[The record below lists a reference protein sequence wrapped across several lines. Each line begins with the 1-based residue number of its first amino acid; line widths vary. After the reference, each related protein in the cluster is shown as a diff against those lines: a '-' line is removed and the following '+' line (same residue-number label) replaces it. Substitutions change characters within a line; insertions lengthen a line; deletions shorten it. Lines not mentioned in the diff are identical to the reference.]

1 MAQSLKINGV
11 TYSDVSEIKVPL
23 ASDPNT
29 MVIFPN
35 TDDANAAAGSIKD
48 GESAYV
54 KGKKVAGTMP
64 VNGAGGGKISDK
76 DGSVKISEGYYDG
89 TGSVAISDTEKAKL
103 ISSNIRQG
111 VTVLGVTGSMS
122 ETEGL
127 KSQAKEV
134 TPTKSEQV
142 VTPDSGYNALSQV
155 TVEAIP
161 AQYITT
167 TDADAE
173 AAHIVKDKTAY
184 VKGKKVTG
192 THTDAAFTLAN
203 GVLSIV

>member
-11 TYSDVSEIKVPL
+11 TYNDVSEIKVPL
-23 ASDPNT
+23 ASDPDT
-29 MVIFPN
+29 MAVFPN
-35 TDDANAAAGSIKD
+35 TEDANAAAGSIKD
-48 GESAYV
+48 GETAYV
-54 KGKKVAGTMP
+54 KGQKVTGSMP
-64 VNGAGGGKISDK
+64 VNGAGGGKISTK
-76 DGSVKISEGYYDG
+76 DSSVKISEGYYDG
-89 TGSVAISDTEKAKL
+89 SGSVAISDTEKSKL
-103 ISSNIRQG
+103 VANNIRQG
-111 VTVLGVTGSMS
+111 VTILGVTGSMS

-134 TPTKSEQV
+134 TPSKSEQV

-167 TDADAE
+167 TDAN
-173 AAHIVKDKTAY
+173 AAATDIVKGKTAY
-184 VKGKKVTG
+184 VGGKKVTG

>member
-1 MAQSLKINGV
+1 MAQSLKINNV

-23 ASDPNT
+23 ASDPDT
-29 MVIFPN
+29 MAVFPN

-48 GESAYV
+48 GETAYV
-54 KGKKVAGTMP
+54 KGKKVTGTMP
-64 VNGAGGGKISDK
+64 VNGAGGGKISAK
-76 DGSVKISEGYYDG
+76 DGSVKIPEGYYDG
-89 TGSVAISDTEKAKL
+89 SGSVAISDTEKDKL
-103 ISSNIRQG
+103 IPGNIRQG
-111 VTVLGVTGSMS
+111 VTVLGVSGTMS
-122 ETEGL
+122 ATEGV
-127 KSQAKEV
+127 KAQAKEV

-161 AQYITT
+161 TQYVTT
-167 TDADAE
+167 TDANAVADD
-173 AAHIVKDKTAY
+173 IKSGKTAY
-184 VKGKKVTG
+184 VNGKKITG

>member
-23 ASDPNT
+23 ASDPDT
-29 MVIFPN
+29 MAVFPN
-35 TDDANAAAGSIKD
+35 TDDANAAAGSIKE
-48 GESAYV
+48 GETAYV
-54 KGKKVAGTMP
+54 KGAKVTGVMP
-64 VNGAGGGKISDK
+64 VNGAGGGKISAK

-89 TGSVAISDTEKAKL
+89 SGSVAIADTEKAKL
-103 ISSNIRQG
+103 VAGNIRQG
-111 VTVLGVTGSMS
+111 VTILGVTGSMS

-127 KSQAKEV
+127 KSQTKEV

-167 TDADAE
+167 TDANAV
-173 AAHIVKDKTAY
+173 AADIKSGKTAY
-184 VKGKKVTG
+184 VNGKKVTG
-192 THTDAAFTLAN
+192 SHTDAAFTLAN
-203 GVLSIV
+203 GVLSIA

>member
-11 TYSDVSEIKVPL
+11 TYADVSEIKVPL
-23 ASDPNT
+23 ASDPDT
-29 MVIFPN
+29 MAVFPN
-35 TDDANAAAGSIKD
+35 TEDANAAAGSIKE
-48 GESAYV
+48 GETAYV
-54 KGKKVAGTMP
+54 KGQKVTGTMP
-64 VNGAGGGKISDK
+64 VKGAGGGTISTK
-76 DGSVKISEGYYDG
+76 DGSVKIPEGYYNG
-89 TGSVAISDTEKAKL
+89 SGSVAISDTEKAKL
-103 ISSNIRQG
+103 VSNNIRQG
-111 VTVLGVTGSMS
+111 VTLLGVTGSMS

-127 KSQAKEV
+127 KSQTKEV

-167 TDADAE
+167 TDANAVATE
-173 AAHIVKDKTAY
+173 IAKGKTAY
-184 VKGKKVTG
+184 VNGKKVTG